1 MYLFGRTASNNLSDT
16 MISKRSNTFLLILF
30 VTFPTIS
37 FAIHALPGDT
47 VGLFES
53 SYAYDYIPDASY
65 ELIEDR
71 LSCIDS
77 EMPLTFNERV
87 QSFVEYFAVRNR
99 DYMREVIRRKNLYF
113 PTFEKYLKKYD
124 IPDELKYLSIVE
136 SALRPEARSR
146 VGAEGLW
153 QFMPSTGRMYGLNQ
167 SWYVDERRDPEK
179 ATEAACKYLKQLYN
193 MFDDWELALAAYNT
207 GPGNVRK
214 AIRRSG
220 YKKNFWEIYNYLP
233 QETRSYVPQFV
244 AVLYTLEYAPEHNL
258 FADSPAH
265 AWETDTILVS
275 QFVSLKELANQL
287 NLCEDELTL
296 LNPELTRLAVSD
308 ETKAYPLIIP
318 ADKSDFLAANR
329 SAILDS
335 SGTTA
340 IQKTF
345 LAQVQKTSGST
356 YGRDKTT
363 YRVRNGDV
371 LGVIAQRH
379 RVGVSDLRRWN
390 NIRGSQIYTGQKLTI
405 WTKGSAPQLAS
416 TASPSQAVPASK
428 THLVRPGDS
437 LWEISRRYE
446 GASVDK
452 IKQWNNLRS
461 NSIKPGQKLII
472 GR

>member
-1 MYLFGRTASNNLSDT
+1 MIFRHARLFL
-16 MISKRSNTFLLILF
+16 FLLVSL
-30 VTFPTIS
+30 PTLVWANNS
-37 FAIHALPGDT
+37 PSSDS
-47 VGLFES
+47 VGLYEP
-53 SYAYDYIPDASY
+53 SYAYDYVPDASY

-71 LSCIDS
+71 LSCVSS

-87 QSFVEYFAVRNR
+87 QSFVDYFAVRNR
-99 DYMREVIRRKNLYF
+99 DYTREMIRRKNLYF
-113 PTFEKYLKKYD
+113 PIFEKYLKEYG

-136 SALRPEARSR
+136 SGLRPAARSR

-220 YKKNFWEIYNYLP
+220 YKKSFWGIYNYLP
-233 QETRSYVPQFV
+233 RETRSYVPQFV
-244 AVLYTLEYAPEHNL
+244 AVLYTMEYAAEHNL
-258 FADSPAH
+258 FADSPAY
-265 AWETDTILVS
+265 AWDTDTILVS
-275 QFVSLKELANQL
+275 QFVSLKALAHQL

-296 LNPELTRLAVSD
+296 LNPELKRLAVS
-308 ETKAYPLIIP
+308 EEAKSYPLIIP
-318 ADKSDFLAANR
+318 ADKIDFLAANQ
-329 SAILDS
+329 SSILDS
-335 SGTTA
+335 SGTKN
-340 IQKTF
+340 IQKEF
-345 LAQVQKTSGST
+345 LAQAQKTSGST
-356 YGRDKTT
+356 YGRTKIK

-379 RVGVSDLRRWN
+379 RVRASDLRRWN
-390 NIRGSQIYTGQKLTI
+390 NIRGSRIYAGQKLTI
-405 WTKGSAPQLAS
+405 WTKGSAPQQAVAS
-416 TASPSQAVPASK
+416 RSRAVPASK

-446 GASVDK
+446 GVSVAK